1 MGNSR
6 ETTRPGKR
14 EKAAERNRARIIN
27 TTIRLLIKE
36 GGSASISTID
46 ICAAAN
52 LTRPTF
58 YHYFGGKR
66 DLLLAVHKTTIERD
80 LNPFMVEA
88 TAIKEPLSRLQYMV
102 RALTRIICLHPEV
115 RVLIHDTLTEKDK
128 YFAEVRR
135 EWRRHYALL
144 RDTVGELRSAGRIES
159 AIKPSFAAL
168 FVLGML
174 AWVTYWFDYG
184 KKESIDTIAES
195 AVGFVLNGIGFKH

>member
-14 EKAAERNRARIIN
+14 ERASERNRARIIN

-58 YHYFGGKR
+58 YHYFAGKR

-80 LNPFMVEA
+80 LKPYMAEA
-88 TAIKEPLSRLQYMV
+88 AAIIDPLSRLQHMV
-102 RALTRIICLHPEV
+102 RAFTRIICLHPEV
-115 RVLIHDTLTEKDK
+115 RVLIHDTLTKKDN

-135 EWRRHYALL
+135 EWKQHYTLL
-144 RDTVGELRSAGRIES
+144 RDTIAGLQAAGRVES
-159 AIKPSFAAL
+159 TIKPSFAAL

-174 AWVTYWFDYG
+174 AWVAYWFDYG
-184 KKESIDTIAES
+184 KKESIDVIAES
-195 AVGFVLNGIGFKH
+195 AVGFVLNGIGFKG

>member
-14 EKAAERNRARIIN
+14 ERASERNRARIIN
-27 TTIRLLIKE
+27 TTIRLLIRE

-80 LNPFMVEA
+80 LKPYMAEA
-88 TAIKEPLSRLQYMV
+88 AAIIDPLSRLQHMV
-102 RALTRIICLHPEV
+102 RAFTRIICLHPEV
-115 RVLIHDTLTEKDK
+115 RVLIHDTLTKKDK

-135 EWRRHYALL
+135 EWKQHYTLL
-144 RDTVGELRSAGRIES
+144 RDTIAGLQAAGRVES
-159 AIKPSFAAL
+159 PIKPSFAAL

-174 AWVTYWFDYG
+174 AWVAYWFDYG
-184 KKESIDTIAES
+184 KKESIDAIAES
-195 AVGFVLNGIGFKH
+195 ALGFVLNGIGFKR